1 MKGLEELG
9 KLVNGKVSL
18 ADQGSQSTCLK
29 LSLPTGNAEV
39 TPVSMIKNS
48 MSSTPV
54 VEGKANSPESFDGL
68 VSFYHRQL
76 RHQTATFGDTSTSS
90 VSIVRGS
97 PSALRS
103 LRQ

>member
-39 TPVSMIKNS
+39 T
-48 MSSTPV
+48 
-54 VEGKANSPESFDGL
+54 
-68 VSFYHRQL
+68 QL